1 MKKTTKS
8 RRTLFLFIVLIFL
21 QDGLFSQGFGPY
33 KKMADPE
40 IDDPAKPWCYLAK
53 STTVIGVP
61 NQSGYTSGTPETAI
75 YTFGAVTQVTYDG
88 SLYTNNAELGFF
100 YGKNDIPLM
109 ARQKTFYKGWI
120 PIVEYCWNHEGIR
133 YDIEMFAT
141 VLDGYNEENTLNLV
155 KVKMTNTTKTPQDAY
170 FTTVMRGKYPDCR
183 EGDLVGFSP
192 DNSYEIAHSS
202 VYRDNKLIYTFP
214 KAGKNEAVNGKP
226 YTKPYTKPF
235 TGKDYNI
242 NPETAVALSRYKIK
256 LNPGQS
262 TGLVFKMPKTP
273 VAKTDTKFIEKIY
286 QANYDYYR
294 KKTVKYWEQILES
307 KVTYEVPESD
317 VQNAQK
323 ASAVH
328 LLLATRTVNG
338 KIVQT
343 DGLPYQSFF
352 LYSSPEMTL
361 AYLYMGL
368 TSYAK
373 ILTLNAAEKQQS
385 NGRFADMALEQ
396 GNGEPPASHGIVLFT
411 LCAYS
416 LFTHDMET
424 IDKIYPNIRK
434 AIGYISAETKKD
446 QYGLLPPAMPYD
458 AEMIDGHYTTNNL
471 WALCGLRFAIRLAK
485 DLGHTGDLQDWIL
498 FEKQYSESIVKG
510 IKASVMEDGYVPPGL
525 YPYLTGKA
533 ARRGFN
539 EYQTNSD
546 WENMLLAFPSETLLP
561 DNRYVRGTVDHV
573 RKGYAEGIMTYRHG
587 QHLHQYITANLIEQY
602 MVMGDSKQ
610 ALIDFYHLL
619 LHCGST
625 YEGFENLVRPWTD
638 RQVEFCPP
646 PHAWGAAKIA
656 TIIRNLLIYEFG
668 GKAGIEKGKRDLY
681 LFPTISPAWVGAG
694 RHISI
699 NNAPTEF
706 GDITA
711 RMNFTVNGASIIIT
725 PSFREP
731 PQFLKVRIPYFKE
744 LVKFNTDAKISK
756 SDGDCII
763 LSPDA
768 KNLMIEWKDRP
779 NAGKGLFEELLTAYR
794 SSNSFEGVDNNGF
807 QIVSG
812 HQPFL
817 LDSEKKNET
826 NILSFN
832 FVLNTFLHEF
842 DRRRK
847 ENMENGYEIVKVNAP
862 KIRE

>member
-1 MKKTTKS
+1 MLKS
-8 RRTLFLFIVLIFL
+8 ILLFIGILFFNPL
-21 QDGLFSQGFGPY
+21 LFSQGFDPY
-33 KKMADPE
+33 KKIVDQG
-40 IDDPAKPWCYLAK
+40 IDDLTKPWCYLAK

-61 NQSGYTSGTPETAI
+61 HQSGYISGTPETAI
-75 YTFGAVTQVTYDG
+75 YTYGAVTQVTYDG

-100 YGKNDIPLM
+100 YGKSDIPLM

-120 PIVEYCWNHEGIR
+120 PIVEYSWNHEGIR

-141 VLDGYNEENTLNLV
+141 ILDGYNEENTLNLV
-155 KVKMTNTTKTPQDAY
+155 KVKMTNTAKISLDAY
-170 FTTVMRGKYPDCR
+170 FTSVMRGKYPDCR
-183 EGDLVGFSP
+183 EGNLVGFSP
-192 DNSYEIAHSS
+192 DNKYEITNSS
-202 VYRDNKLIYTFP
+202 VYRDDKLVYTFP
-214 KAGKNEAVNGKP
+214 KTGKNESVYGKS
-226 YTKPYTKPF
+226 YTKPF
-235 TGKDYNI
+235 IGKEYNI
-242 NPETAVALSRYKIK
+242 KQETSVALARYQINLK
-256 LNPGQS
+256 PDQS
-262 TGLVFKMPKTP
+262 IGLVFKMPKTP
-273 VAKTDTKFIEKIY
+273 VAKTDTKLIDKIS
-286 QANYDYYR
+286 QADYNYYR
-294 KKTVKYWEQILES
+294 AKNIRYWQNTVEGNT
-307 KVTYEVPESD
+307 TYEVPELC

-368 TSYAK
+368 PSYAK
-373 ILTLNAAEKQQS
+373 LLSLNAAEKQQS

-396 GNGEPPASHGIVLFT
+396 GHGEPPASHGIVLFT

-416 LFTHDMET
+416 LFTKDKET
-424 IDKIYPNIRK
+424 IEKIYPNIRK
-434 AIGYISAETKKD
+434 AIGYISTETKKN

-485 DLGHTGDLQDWIL
+485 ELKHNEDLLEWEAL
-498 FEKQYSESIVKG
+498 EKLYSASIIKG
-510 IKASVMEDGYVPPGL
+510 IEASVKEDGYVPPGL

-533 ARRGFN
+533 ARRGFK
-539 EYQTNSD
+539 EYQTHSD
-546 WENMLLAFPSETLLP
+546 WENMLLAYPSETLLP
-561 DNRYVRGTVDHV
+561 ENRFVKGTVDHV

-625 YEGFENLVRPWTD
+625 FEGFENLVRPWTD

-656 TIIRNLLIYEFG
+656 TLIRNLLIYEFG
-668 GKAGIEKGKRDLY
+668 GKAGIENGKRDLY

-694 RHISI
+694 KHISI

-706 GDITA
+706 SNITS
-711 RMNFTVNGASIIIT
+711 RMTFTGNGALIT
-725 PSFREP
+725 ITTSFKEQ
-731 PQFLKVRIPYFKE
+731 PQFIKIRIPYFKE
-744 LVKFNTDAKISK
+744 LVKFDSDAKISK
-756 SDGDCII
+756 SEGGCITV
-763 LSPDA
+763 SPDV
-768 KNLMIEWKDRP
+768 KNLTITWKDKP
-779 NAGKGLFEELLTAYR
+779 NVDKGLFEELLTAYR
-794 SSNSFEGVDNNGF
+794 SSNSFEGVDDNGF
-807 QIVSG
+807 QIVKN

-817 LDSEKKNET
+817 VDSERKNQNDT
-826 NILSFN
+826 LSFN
-832 FVLNTFLHEF
+832 FVLKTFLHEF
-842 DRRRK
+842 ERRRE
-847 ENMENGYEIVKVNAP
+847 ENLKNGYELYKIDYP
-862 KIRE
+862 KINNK

>member
-1 MKKTTKS
+1 MKKAS
-8 RRTLFLFIVLIFL
+8 FFVVLLMFNL
-21 QDGLFSQGFGPY
+21 SALPQAFGPY
-33 KKMADPE
+33 KKMFDPG
-40 IDDPAKPWCYLAK
+40 IDDLTKPWCYLAK

-61 NQSGYTSGTPETAI
+61 HQSGYTSGTPETAI
-75 YTFGAVTQVTYDG
+75 YTYGAVTQVTYDG

-100 YGKNDIPLM
+100 YGKSELPLM

-120 PIVEYCWNHEGIR
+120 PIVEYSWNHDQIR

-141 VLDGYNEENTLNLV
+141 VVDGYDETNTLNLV
-155 KVKMTNTTKTPQDAY
+155 KVKMTNRAKTSHDAY
-170 FTTVMRGKYPDCR
+170 FTSVMRGKYPDCR

-192 DNSYEIAHSS
+192 DNRYEITNSM
-202 VYRDNKLIYTFP
+202 VYRDDKLIYTFP
-214 KAGKNEAVNGKP
+214 KPVKNEVVDGVDYK
-226 YTKPYTKPF
+226 TPF
-235 TGKDYNI
+235 TGKEYSI
-242 NPETAVALSRYKIK
+242 KPETAVALARYQINLK
-256 LNPGQS
+256 PGQQTS
-262 TGLVFKMPKTP
+262 LIFKMPKTP
-273 VAKTDTKFIEKIY
+273 VAKTDTKFIEKIN
-286 QANYDYYR
+286 QADYTYYR
-294 KKTVKYWEQILES
+294 EKNVRYWQKTVEGNT
-307 KVTYEVPESD
+307 TYEVPELSI
-317 VQNAQK
+317 QNAQK

-338 KIVQT
+338 NIVQT

-368 TSYAK
+368 PSYAK
-373 ILTLNAAEKQQS
+373 LLSLNAAEKQQP

-416 LFTHDMET
+416 LFTNDMET

-434 AIGYISAETKKD
+434 AIGYISTETKKT

-485 DLGHTGDLQDWIL
+485 ELQHTDDLQDWEEL
-498 FEKQYSESIVKG
+498 EKHYSASMIKG
-510 IKASVMEDGYVPPGL
+510 IEASVKEDGYVPPGL

-546 WENMLLAFPSETLLP
+546 WENMLLAYPSETLLP
-561 DNRYVRGTVDHV
+561 ENKFVKGTVDHI

-646 PHAWGAAKIA
+646 PHAWGAAKIV
-656 TIIRNLLIYEFG
+656 TIIRNLLLYEFG

-681 LFPTISPAWVGAG
+681 LFPTISPAWAG
-694 RHISI
+694 TGKHISI

-706 GDITA
+706 GNVSARIT
-711 RMNFTVNGASIIIT
+711 FTENGAMIT
-725 PSFREP
+725 VSHAFKEQ
-731 PQFLKVRIPYFKE
+731 PQFIKIRIPYFKE
-744 LVKFNTDAKISK
+744 LVKFDSDAKIFK
-756 SDGDCII
+756 SEGGCISVSSDVTKI
-763 LSPDA
+763 TVV
-768 KNLMIEWKDRP
+768 WKDRP
-779 NAGKGLFEELLTAYR
+779 NVNKGLYEELLTAYR
-794 SSNSFEGVDNNGF
+794 SSNSFEGVDASGF
-807 QIVSG
+807 QIVKN
-812 HQPFL
+812 HLPFL
-817 LDSEKKNET
+817 LDSEKKSRNDT
-826 NILSFN
+826 LSFN
-832 FVLNTFLHEF
+832 FVLKTFLHEF
-842 DRRRK
+842 DRRRA
-847 ENMENGYEIVKVNAP
+847 ENLKNGFELFKVSGP
-862 KIRE
+862 KITRTSVYSDK